1 MFEYRIATTWN
12 FHHSRLRVMY
22 FLIIYRYS
30 EIEAAFLPRS
40 DGRVVHTDAYEF
52 VIRFTFIIL
61 PGIIYKPVPYEFI
74 SQLVLI
80 LFTDFNIEYLHWLN

>member
-1 MFEYRIATTWN
+1 MPEYRIATTRN
-12 FHHSRLRVMY
+12 FHHSRLRVMCHV
-22 FLIIYRYS
+22 IIYRYS
-30 EIEAAFLPRS
+30 EIEAAFLCGS

-52 VIRFTFIIL
+52 VIRLAFIIL
-61 PGIIYKPVPYEFI
+61 PGIIYKPAPYKFI